1 MPNVTIRR
9 AAPADAEA
17 LSSLG
22 ARTFAEAFGHL
33 YPPEDLA
40 AFLAEAHGPERAM
53 ADLMDPRRAVWI
65 AETAGEP
72 VGYALAGPCELPHP
86 DVGEACGE
94 LKRLYLRTAWQN
106 SGAGARLFEAAE
118 AWLLAQGA
126 TSLWIGV
133 WSENVGAQRFYAR
146 RGYRKVGEY
155 DFPVGRALDRE
166 FILRRP

>member
-1 MPNVTIRR
+1 MPDLTIRR
-9 AAPADAEA
+9 AATADAEMLA
-17 LSSLG
+17 SLG
-22 ARTFAEAFGHL
+22 ARTFAETFGHL

-40 AFLAEAHGPERAM
+40 AFLADAHGLARTQ
-53 ADLMDPRRAVWI
+53 ADLADPRRAVWL

-86 DVGEACGE
+86 DVDEACGE
-94 LKRLYLRTAWQN
+94 LKRLYLLKAWQN
-106 SGAGARLFEAAE
+106 GGAGARLFEAAE

-133 WSENVGAQRFYAR
+133 WSQNVGAQRFYAR
-146 RGYRKVGEY
+146 RGYCKVGEY